1 MENVTV
7 TLGGYRLEG
16 EIRGAPVAF
25 VNALR
30 RTVMSEIPVV
40 TVTNVQILDNN
51 SKMPHEVLRHRME
64 MIPINIKPEE
74 VAAIRDTTLEL
85 RFLSSNEPRTVTTDD
100 IVVNGP
106 RKDIILRDRDL
117 NTPLLFMYLDPKDSV
132 HVRANLAIQPRGLSH
147 TCVAVHSYHISPE
160 QAATDEELYVQNGG
174 DPRVFKNFY
183 IQRSY
188 ARDPETQRPN
198 HFDFVVESIGVI
210 EAPELVKRAAT
221 ILKNKMEEFG
231 SLPVLRGE
239 KGWFSVESPDLDSH
253 TVGNLAQVLIYNG
266 GLADIV
272 QNEAPHPLKPMLKL
286 HFSIKSG
293 IAPEAVI
300 NRCKEEAVALCEN
313 ILRTV

>member
-1 MENVTV
+1 MENVSV
-7 TLGGYRLEG
+7 TLGGYRLQG
-16 EIRGAPVAF
+16 EIRDVPVAF

-40 TVTNVQILDNN
+40 TVTNVQILDNK

-64 MIPINIKPEE
+64 MIPINVRPEE
-74 VAAIRDTTLEL
+74 IPAVRDTTLEL
-85 RFLSSNEPRTVTTDD
+85 RFLSSPEARTVTTDD

-106 RKDIILRDRDL
+106 RKDVILRDRDL
-117 NTPLLFMYLDPKDSV
+117 NTPLLFMYLDPNESV
-132 HVRANLAIQPRGLSH
+132 HIRANLAIQSRGLSH
-147 TCVAVHSYHISPE
+147 TCVAVHSYHIDPR
-160 QAATDEELYVQNGG
+160 QAETDEELYVQTGG

-188 ARDPETQRPN
+188 ARDPDTKRPT
-198 HFDFVVESIGVI
+198 HFDLTIESIGVLP
-210 EAPELVKRAAT
+210 AADLLKRAAT
-221 ILKNKMEEFG
+221 SLKTKMEEFG
-231 SLPVLRGE
+231 SLPILRGD
-239 KGWFSVESPDLDSH
+239 KGQYSVESPDLDSH
-253 TVGNLAQVLIYNG
+253 TVGNLAQILIYNG

-286 HFSIKSG
+286 HFTIKSG

>member
-7 TLGGYRLEG
+7 TLGGYRLQG
-16 EIRGAPVAF
+16 EIREVPVAF
-25 VNALR
+25 VNSLR
-30 RTVMSEIPVV
+30 RTVMSDIPVV
-40 TVTNVQILDNN
+40 TVSNVQILDNK
-51 SKMPHEVLRHRME
+51 SKMTHEMLRHRME
-64 MIPINIKPEE
+64 MLPINIKPEDA
-74 VAAIRDTTLEL
+74 AAIRDTTLEL
-85 RFLSSNEPRTVTTDD
+85 RFLPAPEARTVTTDD

-106 RKDIILRDRDL
+106 RKDAILRDRDL
-117 NTPLLFMYLDPKDSV
+117 NTPLLFMYLDPNESV
-132 HVRANLAIQPRGLSH
+132 HIRATLSVQPRGRSH
-147 TCVAVHSYHISPE
+147 TCVAVHSYHVDPE

-188 ARDPETQRPN
+188 ARDAETKRPN

-210 EAPELVKRAAT
+210 DAPELVKRAAT
-221 ILKNKMEEFG
+221 ILKAKMEDFAA
-231 SLPVLRGE
+231 LPILRGD
-239 KGWFSVESPDLDSH
+239 KGQYSVESPDLDSH
-253 TVGNLAQVLIYNG
+253 TIGNLAQILIYNA

-272 QNEAPHPLKPMLKL
+272 QNEMPHPLKPMLKL
-286 HFSIKSG
+286 HFNVKSG